1 MEREGIAIMD
11 KEISSEGAQNRPT
24 PAMRTALRKNITI
37 SSSPQKNSEQ
47 GHRSRCSCCYIV
59 TIILLG
65 IAVLALLGTVLYLI
79 LKRHESSCE
88 ENMVLK
94 VENST
99 RLVTLK
105 EDLCPEQNGTVCEL
119 CPPGWRLSNS
129 KCYYFSG
136 EKQSWEASARN
147 CANRK
152 SRLLV
157 LEDEAEA
164 VRVQEMRPRDEY
176 FWIGYKYNTTQGQWM
191 WLDDPGFSRYR
202 VSAKYLSQLE
212 CVSFKGKNSFAPEKC
227 SQLHYCVCKKNVTV
241 LEP

>member
-47 GHRSRCSCCYIV
+47 G
-59 TIILLG
+59 
-65 IAVLALLGTVLYLI
+65 
-79 LKRHESSCE
+79 HESSCE